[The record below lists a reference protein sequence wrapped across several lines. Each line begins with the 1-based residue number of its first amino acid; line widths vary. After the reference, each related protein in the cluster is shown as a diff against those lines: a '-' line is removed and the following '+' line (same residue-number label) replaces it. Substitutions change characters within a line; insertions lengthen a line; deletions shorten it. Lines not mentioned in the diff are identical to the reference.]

1 LRAGRPSPNIASR
14 TWRRAGTSRSST
26 ARRRPARRSTRITS
40 SSVCRTASRRPDS
53 IPTSVGGPRMRRL
66 LVAMLALVS
75 VVSGALIGQ
84 RVAPAASVSEVLIG
98 SVLPLTGNFASL
110 GQQYLWAAQTAEDI
124 VNNDYADLQ
133 VPLGPGKGFPG
144 LGGAPIKFIVRDDQ
158 SRGEQART
166 IVEQLIS
173 VNKVHWINAE
183 GTSGITS
190 ILQPVVESA
199 GLPMSCHPCA
209 SPTLT
214 EKGLK
219 WFFRTGP
226 NDKTMVASVFSFLKE
241 WPEKGGPKDLKTIAL
256 FTCDNLFCQDNRK
269 VATDLAPKA
278 GFKIVLDL
286 TTKTGATTLAS
297 EVQRLQAANA
307 DVLFAVQ
314 YPAETVVY
322 ENDAKRAGYMPKVIA
337 TSNGAYSDE
346 TWLQAQ
352 KKTNGA
358 AGWLGR
364 DPTAIDL
371 VHDRPSWKKVNEV
384 YKKYSRG
391 QNMGELAMREI
402 TGLLWMADVIN
413 RAKSVEPAAL
423 QKAANETNMSPEQ
436 LIIDYK
442 GIKFENGQNVLA
454 TGVVTQVGW
463 DGEKHTLW
471 PWDLAS
477 KANFKPIFP
486 SPSWQ
491 ERESKPKPAN

>member
-1 LRAGRPSPNIASR
+1 
-14 TWRRAGTSRSST
+14 
-26 ARRRPARRSTRITS
+26 
-40 SSVCRTASRRPDS
+40 
-53 IPTSVGGPRMRRL
+53 MRRVFVGVIVL
-66 LVAMLALVS
+66 AVLTVAVLGA
-75 VVSGALIGQ
+75 SGL
-84 RVAPAASVSEVLIG
+84 APAQSKVTEVLIG
-98 SVLPLTGNFASL
+98 SVLPLTGTFANY
-110 GQQYLWAAQTAEDI
+110 GQQYLWSAQTAEDI

-144 LGGAPIKFIVRDDQ
+144 LGGVPIKFIVRDDQ

-173 VNKVHWINAE
+173 VNKVHWINGE

-190 ILQPVVESA
+190 LIQPVVESA
-199 GLPMSCHPCA
+199 GLPMTCHACA

-241 WPEKGGPKDLKTIAL
+241 WREKGGPTDLKTIAF

-269 VATDLAPKA
+269 VASELAPKA
-278 GFKIVLDL
+278 GYQVVLDL
-286 TTKTGATTLAS
+286 TSKTGATTLAS
-297 EVQRLQAANA
+297 EVQRLQSAKA

-314 YPAETVVY
+314 YPAETVVF

-352 KKTNGA
+352 KKSNGG

-371 VHDRPSWKKVNEV
+371 VQDRPSWKKVNEI

-423 QKAANETNMSPEQ
+423 QKAANETKMGPEQ

-442 GIKFENGQNVLA
+442 GVQFENGQNVLA
-454 TGVVTQVGW
+454 TGVVTQIGW

-471 PWDLAS
+471 PWDIAS
-477 KANFKPIFP
+477 KANFKALYPN
-486 SPSWQ
+486 PSWQ
-491 ERESKPKPAN
+491 ERDSTPKPAN

>member
-1 LRAGRPSPNIASR
+1 MLR
-14 TWRRAGTSRSST
+14 
-26 ARRRPARRSTRITS
+26 
-40 SSVCRTASRRPDS
+40 VSRRLV
-53 IPTSVGGPRMRRL
+53 ILAVVLLGGFGLSRNL
-66 LVAMLALVS
+66 
-75 VVSGALIGQ
+75 
-84 RVAPAASVSEVLIG
+84 PAQSKVTEVLIG

-110 GQQYLWAAQTAEDI
+110 GQQYHWSAQTAEDI
-124 VNNDYADLQ
+124 VNNDYPDLQ

-144 LGGAPIKFIVRDDQ
+144 LGGARMKLIVRDDQ

-166 IVEQLIS
+166 ITEQLIT
-173 VNKVHWINAE
+173 VNKVHWINGE

-190 ILQPVVESA
+190 LIQPVVESA
-199 GLPMSCHPCA
+199 GIPMSCHPCA

-241 WPEKGGPKDLKTIAL
+241 WPDKGGPKDLKTIAL

-307 DVLFAVQ
+307 DVLFNVQ
-314 YPAETVVY
+314 YPAETVVF
-322 ENDAKRAGYMPKVIA
+322 ENDAKRAGWMPKVMA

-371 VHDRPSWKKVNEV
+371 VHERPAWKKVNEI

-423 QKAANETNMSPEQ
+423 AKAARDTNMSPEQ

-442 GIKFENGQNVLA
+442 GIKFDDHNQNTLA
-454 TGVVTQVGW
+454 TGVVTQIGW

-477 KANFKPIFP
+477 KAGFKAMYPT
-486 SPSWQ
+486 PSWQ
-491 ERESKPKPAN
+491 ERESKPKPAS

>member
-1 LRAGRPSPNIASR
+1 MPRISRRRIIVAVLILAALGVSR
-14 TWRRAGTSRSST
+14 T
-26 ARRRPARRSTRITS
+26 
-40 SSVCRTASRRPDS
+40 
-53 IPTSVGGPRMRRL
+53 
-66 LVAMLALVS
+66 
-75 VVSGALIGQ
+75 
-84 RVAPAASVSEVLIG
+84 APAQASVKEVLIG
-98 SVLPLTGNFASL
+98 ELLPLTGNFASL
-110 GQQYLWAAQTAEDI
+110 GQQYLWAGQTVEDI

-173 VNKVHWINAE
+173 VNKVHWINGE

-190 ILQPVVESA
+190 LIQPVVESA
-199 GLPMSCHPCA
+199 GLPMTCHACA

-297 EVQRLQAANA
+297 EVQRLQAANP
-307 DVLFAVQ
+307 DVLFNVQ
-314 YPAETVVY
+314 YPAETVVF
-322 ENDAKRAGYMPKVIA
+322 ENDAKRAAWMPKVIA

-352 KKTNGA
+352 KKTNGG
-358 AGWLGR
+358 AGWVGR

-384 YKKYSRG
+384 YKKYSKG

-402 TGLLWMADVIN
+402 TGMLWMADTIN
-413 RAKSVEPAAL
+413 RAKSVDPAAL
-423 QKAANETNMSPEQ
+423 AKAAMETNMGPAE

-442 GIKFENGQNVLA
+442 GVRFDKNHQNELA
-454 TGVVTQVGW
+454 TGVVTQIGW
-463 DGEKHTLW
+463 DDEKHTIW
-471 PWDLAS
+471 PWDLAK
-477 KANFKPIFP
+477 KADFKVLYP

-491 ERESKPKPAN
+491 ERERRPKPAE

>member
-1 LRAGRPSPNIASR
+1 
-14 TWRRAGTSRSST
+14 
-26 ARRRPARRSTRITS
+26 
-40 SSVCRTASRRPDS
+40 
-53 IPTSVGGPRMRRL
+53 MRRL
-66 LVAMLALVS
+66 ALRLGVLAVLVVAALGLS
-75 VVSGALIGQ
+75 TM
-84 RVAPAASVSEVLIG
+84 APAQPKVTEVLIG

-110 GQQYLWAAQTAEDI
+110 GQQYLWSAKTAEDI
-124 VNNDYADLQ
+124 VNNDYPDLQ
-133 VPLGPGKGFPG
+133 LPLGPGKGFPG
-144 LGGAPIKFIVRDDQ
+144 LGGAPIRFIVRDDQ

-166 IVEQLIS
+166 IAEQLIS
-173 VNKVHWINAE
+173 VDKVHWFNGE

-190 ILQPVVESA
+190 LLQPVLESA
-199 GLPMSCHPCA
+199 GIPMSCHPCA

-226 NDKTMVASVFSFLKE
+226 TDKTMVASVFSFLKE

-269 VATDLAPKA
+269 VATDLAPKS

-297 EVQRLQAANA
+297 EVQRLQAANP
-307 DVLFAVQ
+307 DVLFNVQ
-314 YPAETVVY
+314 YPAETVVF
-322 ENDAKRAGYMPKVIA
+322 ENDAKRAGWMPKVMA
-337 TSNGAYSDE
+337 TSNGAYSDQ
-346 TWLQAQ
+346 TWLEAQ

-371 VHDRPSWKKVNEV
+371 VHDRPAWKKVNEI
-384 YKKYSRG
+384 YKKYSNG

-423 QKAANETNMSPEQ
+423 QKAASETNMSADR

-454 TGVVTQVGW
+454 TGVVTQIGW

-471 PWDLAS
+471 PWDLAAR
-477 KANFKPIFP
+477 ANFKPIFP

-491 ERESKPKPAN
+491 ERESKPKPAS